1 MNTRPSLYRSTLIAA
16 ALAIGSLGAVGAE
29 AHEHGWRDHDAQRWH
44 ERGWHEHGW
53 REHGWRERGWEGD
66 WRPRYYGYEA
76 PGWRGWEAPVAV
88 LPPPLPFVPPGVSV
102 VVRLPL

>member
-16 ALAIGSLGAVGAE
+16 ALAIGSLGAASAE
-29 AHEHGWRDHDAQRWH
+29 AHEHGWRGHEAPPRWH

-53 REHGWRERGWEGD
+53 RGD
-66 WRPRYYGYEA
+66 GRPGYFE
-76 PGWRGWEAPVAV
+76 PGWRGWEAPFAV
-88 LPPPLPFVPPGVSV
+88 LPPPLPYAAPGVAV

>member
-16 ALAIGSLGAVGAE
+16 ALAIGSLGATSAE
-29 AHEHGWRDHDAQRWH
+29 AHEHGWRGHDAPRWH
-44 ERGWHEHGW
+44 APGW
-53 REHGWRERGWEGD
+53 RGD
-66 WRPRYYGYEA
+66 WRPGYFA

-88 LPPPLPFVPPGVSV
+88 LPPPLPFAPPGVSV